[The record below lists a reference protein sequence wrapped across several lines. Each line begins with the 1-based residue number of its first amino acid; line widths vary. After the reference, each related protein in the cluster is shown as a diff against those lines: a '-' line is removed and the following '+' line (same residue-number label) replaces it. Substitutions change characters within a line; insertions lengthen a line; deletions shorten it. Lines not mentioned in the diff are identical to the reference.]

1 LIATAL
7 GFTRQYFYKLENQT
21 AQEAQ
26 KKIAVKK
33 LVDQYRKLLPRLGTR
48 KLYHLFK
55 DQLRELQLKF
65 GRDKLFDLLRELNLL
80 IHPKRRYVQTTMSK
94 HWLRKWPNLIKG
106 MTIEKPDQVWVSDIT
121 YIKTEEGNCYL
132 NMITDAFSR
141 KIVGYAVDRTM
152 ETSSMI
158 EALKMAAKNK
168 IHQISTIHH
177 SDRGLQYCSKEYCE
191 LTWKNNIQ
199 LSMTENSDPYENAL
213 AERMNRSI
221 KEEFGLDRKLKS
233 LQQVCELLKESIY
246 LYNTIRP
253 HLSLKM
259 KTPEEVYLN
268 KKSRL
273 PQAIGTI

>member
-1 LIATAL
+1 M
-7 GFTRQYFYKLENQT
+7 
-21 AQEAQ
+21 
-26 KKIAVKK
+26 
-33 LVDQYRKLLPRLGTR
+33 PRLGTR

-55 DQLRELQLKF
+55 DQLRELQIKF

-80 IHPKRRYVQTTMSK
+80 IHPKRRYVQTTMSR
-94 HWLRKWPNLIKG
+94 HWLRKWPNLIKD

-177 SDRGLQYCSKEYCE
+177 SDRGLQYCSKEYSE